1 MSKPNPNLDDLT
13 RLKIVIFGATGMVG
27 SGVLTECLSDP
38 RVTSVLLVGRAASGV
53 THPKVREIV
62 REDLYR
68 WDDARASLARL
79 DACFFCIGVSAV
91 GLDEP
96 SYTRVTHDI
105 PVAAAEALR
114 TANPGIKF
122 CFVSGEGADSSERGS
137 VMWARI
143 KGKTENR
150 LLATAAIDA
159 YIFRPGLIQPLKGA
173 RSRTSWYRWFYAIT
187 KPVFPVLIRLAPT
200 HVTTTVNLG
209 RAMIGVAIRGYPK
222 RVLSSR
228 EINEVAARS
237 AAS

>member
-1 MSKPNPNLDDLT
+1 MSKPSPNLDDLT
-13 RLKIVIFGATGMVG
+13 RLKVVIFGATGMVG
-27 SGVLTECLSDP
+27 AGVLAECLSDP
-38 RVTSVLLVGRAASGV
+38 RVASVLLIGRAPSGI
-53 THPKVREIV
+53 THAKVREIV
-62 REDLYR
+62 REDLHRY
-68 WDDARASLARL
+68 DDIRASLTRL
-79 DACFFCIGVSAV
+79 DACFFCIGITAV
-91 GLDEP
+91 GTDEAT
-96 SYTRVTHDI
+96 YTRITHDI

-114 TANPGIKF
+114 SASPGIKF
-122 CFVSGEGADSSERGS
+122 CFVSGEGADTSERGG

-237 AAS
+237 ATS